1 MKTKIY
7 IQVLGDFIEVRKTVF
22 HAFYNSCSS
31 ERKRLQQEGKCFCPQ
46 KMIWKCDCDCIN
58 CPFSCKSDREIQE
71 ISHIPRRTFEYSIA
85 SALKQL
91 NVHIDDYLWNCE
103 HFVNIFQIQQKVSFS
118 RCTKQE
124 TEQRKWIWY
133 ESCRET
139 EQNIAR
145 HRLNQNSDERT
156 EKNVHQR

>member
-58 CPFSCKSDREIQE
+58 CPFSCKSEADTAYNDRIENIPAEDTTESRISMTALKQLIKEISVIYPDAEMIIRMRYIEYSDREIQE
-71 ISHIPRRTFEYSIA
+71 ISHIPRRTFEYNIA
-85 SALKQL
+85 TALKKL
-91 NVHIDDYLWNCE
+91 NVHIDDYL
-103 HFVNIFQIQQKVSFS
+103 
-118 RCTKQE
+118 
-124 TEQRKWIWY
+124 
-133 ESCRET
+133 
-139 EQNIAR
+139 
-145 HRLNQNSDERT
+145 
-156 EKNVHQR
+156 

>member
-58 CPFSCKSDREIQE
+58 CPFSCKSEADTAYNDSSDKIENIPAEDTTESRISMIALKQLIKEISVIYPDAEMIIWMRYIGYSDREIQE
-71 ISHIPRRTFEYSIA
+71 ISHIPRRTFEYNIA
-85 SALKQL
+85 TALKKL
-91 NVHIDDYLWNCE
+91 NVHIDDYL
-103 HFVNIFQIQQKVSFS
+103 
-118 RCTKQE
+118 
-124 TEQRKWIWY
+124 
-133 ESCRET
+133 
-139 EQNIAR
+139 
-145 HRLNQNSDERT
+145 
-156 EKNVHQR
+156 